1 MIKIEYLRYFK
12 VTADKGSFAA
22 AAEALHVSATSVV
35 HGINSLED
43 HFGVSL
49 FVRRKAIG
57 ITLTPD
63 GQKLVKRV
71 KALMLEIES
80 IDETFKSKK
89 QRLKGELVVGCQEGL
104 SWCLTPRV
112 ISELSRKHPD
122 LKIITKTTWMDSR
135 YESLETGEVDILL
148 TFLVNETAP
157 PHYDSTILC
166 QPGTVA
172 MMRKGHPLD
181 SGKDVHL
188 ADLADYEQVMI
199 NDGPGYGLFYTMYE
213 ERELDPQKM
222 TMSNISTSAQSIVGL
237 SDAVSLRIMKP
248 AHGLSPLGDAVVYPR
263 VADDVVGP
271 DIVAVTH
278 KARSPAN
285 ALKQEVFIA
294 QCQELFSSGEMK
306 QHIDY

>member
-1 MIKIEYLRYFK
+1 MKIEYLRYFK
-12 VTADKGSFAA
+12 ATADRGSFAA

-49 FVRRKAIG
+49 FVRKKAIG

-63 GQKLVKRV
+63 GQKLIERV

-89 QRLKGELVVGCQEGL
+89 QKLKGELLVGCQEGL

-112 ISELSRKHPD
+112 IAELSQQYPD

-135 YESLETGEVDILL
+135 YEPLENGEVDILL
-148 TFLVNETAP
+148 TFLVNETTP
-157 PHYDSTILC
+157 SNYDGTVLC

-181 SGKDVHL
+181 NGKVVHL
-188 ADLADYEQVMI
+188 ADLVDYEQVMI
-199 NDGPGYGLFYTMYE
+199 NDGPGYSLFYDMYAAQGLSPE
-213 ERELDPQKM
+213 KM
-222 TMSNISTSAQSIVGL
+222 IMSNISTSAQSIVGR

-248 AHGLSPLGDAVVYPR
+248 AHGFSPLGDEVVYPR
-263 VADDVVGP
+263 VAGDVVGP
-271 DIVAVTH
+271 DIVAITH

-285 ALKQEVFIA
+285 ALKQGVFIE
-294 QCQELFSSGEMK
+294 QCQALFDSGEMK